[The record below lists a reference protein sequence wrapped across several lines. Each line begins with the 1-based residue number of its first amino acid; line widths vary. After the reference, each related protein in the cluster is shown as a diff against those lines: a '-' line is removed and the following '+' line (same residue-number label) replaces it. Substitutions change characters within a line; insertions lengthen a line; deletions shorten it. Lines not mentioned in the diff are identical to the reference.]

1 MKPMSLLRLLL
12 VCALLPVAVACGGD
26 EPAPAGEGSPADGG
40 AAAGPTATARAPSSQ
55 GGRPL
60 IRSSLSGTCR
70 LTATGAQIRVEYSA
84 SASGGTVLTRV
95 RLLENGRPIEDSGE
109 IEQQTYR
116 HAAVYDVDAGDQRT
130 YRLSTE
136 SPEGSGANV
145 QTTVR
150 CGTSATPTPA
160 PRA

>member
-12 VCALLPVAVACGGD
+12 VCALVAVAAACGGD
-26 EPAPAGEGSPADGG
+26 APAPAGEGSPDAG
-40 AAAGPTATARAPSSQ
+40 AAAGPTPTARPPSSP

-95 RLLENGRPIEDSGE
+95 RLLENGRPIEDSGA

-116 HAAVYDVDAGDQRT
+116 HTAVYDVDAGEQRT